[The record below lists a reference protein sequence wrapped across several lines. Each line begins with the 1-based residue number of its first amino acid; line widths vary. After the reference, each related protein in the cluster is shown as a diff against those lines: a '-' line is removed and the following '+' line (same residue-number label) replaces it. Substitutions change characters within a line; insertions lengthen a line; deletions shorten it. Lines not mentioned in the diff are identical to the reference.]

1 MLLYK
6 TSWSVQ
12 VNSPIV
18 ENPSCLQTTVASILS
33 QFTSHTV
40 PHTPFKQISTLPS
53 NSVWPPLNRTAPSV
67 HATNRGELIFI
78 VKLELGWLKNR
89 VAVHHIKIKVH
100 LRIIVTLGSNC
111 YNDLR
116 LIVAVIRNYIKI
128 KVRTYSAQ
136 NNSKRYFEQ
145 CVSKHC
151 KSNCWHLTTGE
162 NESSFQMTTFISW
175 ALTYF
180 LWKPTNWDDLTHP
193 LTV

>member
-100 LRIIVTLGSNC
+100 LRIIVTLV
-111 YNDLR
+111 
-116 LIVAVIRNYIKI
+116 VASVKFKSITSDRRTILKESVSGDSGKLSSRVCMVVHCCETFGV
-128 KVRTYSAQ
+128 KV
-136 NNSKRYFEQ
+136 
-145 CVSKHC
+145 
-151 KSNCWHLTTGE
+151 
-162 NESSFQMTTFISW
+162 
-175 ALTYF
+175 
-180 LWKPTNWDDLTHP
+180 
-193 LTV
+193 